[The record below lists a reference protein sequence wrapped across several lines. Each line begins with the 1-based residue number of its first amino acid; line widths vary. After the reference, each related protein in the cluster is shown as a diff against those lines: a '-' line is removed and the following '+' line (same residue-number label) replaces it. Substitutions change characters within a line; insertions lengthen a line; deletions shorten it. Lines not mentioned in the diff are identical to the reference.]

1 MWEYGYVC
9 FLSMLYITSDHDLPE
24 MENEE
29 EAMLSEAF
37 NITDK
42 SRLGCQIPIN
52 ENMNGLEATIAPEE

>member
-1 MWEYGYVC
+1 
-9 FLSMLYITSDHDLPE
+9 
-24 MENEE
+24 MEDEE